1 MLNDIMLYGSSA
13 FAAQISSSENQHPKK
28 NAIEFVTS
36 QFLTIREFSEKN
48 NLLINDLINLIGCE
62 SIQDLMI
69 TMSKNIKT
77 IFLADEVLLWLNDS
91 VKKNKINIYILFFII
106 KR

>member
-13 FAAQISSSENQHPKK
+13 FAAQITSSENQHPKK

-48 NLLINDLINLIGCE
+48 NLLINDLINLISCE
-62 SIQDLMI
+62 SMSDLMI

-91 VKKNKINIYILFFII
+91 VKKNNIKNINFYFI